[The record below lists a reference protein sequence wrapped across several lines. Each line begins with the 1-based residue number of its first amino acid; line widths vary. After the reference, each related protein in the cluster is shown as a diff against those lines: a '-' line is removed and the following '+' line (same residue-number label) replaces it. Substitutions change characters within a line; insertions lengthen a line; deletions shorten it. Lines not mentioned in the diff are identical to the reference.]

1 MRPRRAAWAWAL
13 ALGLGA
19 CEAKPAVASAPGV
32 VDLEGNAVDPL
43 RVAMSRDELAV
54 LVFVGTRCP
63 ISNRYAPTLSALA
76 ERWSD
81 APVRAWLVYPD
92 PDDDAAAIATHV
104 SAYGLRWPAVRDP
117 AHTLAARAGA
127 TVTPEAAVFA
137 PRADAP
143 AYHGRI
149 DDRVVA
155 FGNVRKEASRHDVR
169 DAVDALLRHE
179 APPSPTE
186 PAIGCYISDLR

>member
-1 MRPRRAAWAWAL
+1 MRPRRAAWGL
-13 ALGLGA
+13 ALGLCA
-19 CEAKPAVASAPGV
+19 CEAKPPVASAPGV

-43 RVAMSRDELAV
+43 RVAASSDEIAV
-54 LVFVGTRCP
+54 LVFVGTGCP

-76 ERWSD
+76 ERWSG

-92 PDDDAAAIATHV
+92 PDDDVAAISAHV
-104 SAYGLRWPAVRDP
+104 SAYGLSWPAVRDP
-117 AHTLAARAGA
+117 AHTLATRAGA
-127 TVTPEAAVFA
+127 TVTPEAVVFA
-137 PRADAP
+137 PGADAP
-143 AYHGRI
+143 AYRGRI

-155 FGNVRKEASRHDVR
+155 FGNVRAKASRHDVR

-179 APPSPTE
+179 APPSPTA